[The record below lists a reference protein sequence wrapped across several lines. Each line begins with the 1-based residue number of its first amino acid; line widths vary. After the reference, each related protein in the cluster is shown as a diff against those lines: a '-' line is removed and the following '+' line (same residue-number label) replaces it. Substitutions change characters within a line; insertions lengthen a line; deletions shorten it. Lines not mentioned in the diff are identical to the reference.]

1 MKFLCLAYGGEEGW
15 NELTKQQQS
24 EVLQQDEVL
33 RKRGDFLAAVTT
45 EVTTVSNWGG
55 RLSIENESFA
65 KPSLPLAGFSIVEAE
80 SIEEVIQLVANTPCA
95 RASGAIEIRPF
106 WNFSVE
112 SDSKDAQQRQCTPT
126 TEKVIG

>member
-1 MKFLCLAYGGEEGW
+1 METDSWRSNMKFLCLAYGSEEGW

-24 EVLQQDEVL
+24 EVLEQDEVL

-45 EVTTVSNWGG
+45 EVMTVSNWGG

-80 SIEEVIQLVANTPCA
+80 SIEEVIQLFANTPCA
-95 RASGAIEIRPF
+95 RASGVIEIRPF

-112 SDSKDAQQRQCTPT
+112 FDSKNA
-126 TEKVIG
+126 

>member
-1 MKFLCLAYGGEEGW
+1 MKFLCLAYGSEEGW
-15 NELTKQQQS
+15 NELNKQQQS
-24 EVLQQDEVL
+24 EVLEQDEVL

-45 EVTTVSNWGG
+45 DVTTVSNWGG
-55 RLSIENESFA
+55 RLSVENESFA
-65 KPSLPLAGFSIVEAE
+65 KPILALAGFSIVEAE

-112 SDSKDAQQRQCTPT
+112 FDGKDA
-126 TEKVIG
+126 